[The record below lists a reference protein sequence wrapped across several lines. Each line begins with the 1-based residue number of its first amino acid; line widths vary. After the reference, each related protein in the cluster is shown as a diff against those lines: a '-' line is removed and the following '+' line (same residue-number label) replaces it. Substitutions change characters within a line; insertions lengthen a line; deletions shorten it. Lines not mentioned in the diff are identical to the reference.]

1 MQSLNKAREGLR
13 SEVADL
19 AVAGAEKLLKAE
31 IDKESNYALIDEI
44 ANEL

>member
-1 MQSLNKAREGLR
+1 MNKAREGLR
-13 SEVADL
+13 SEVAIL

-31 IDKESNYALIDEI
+31 INQESNSALIDEI